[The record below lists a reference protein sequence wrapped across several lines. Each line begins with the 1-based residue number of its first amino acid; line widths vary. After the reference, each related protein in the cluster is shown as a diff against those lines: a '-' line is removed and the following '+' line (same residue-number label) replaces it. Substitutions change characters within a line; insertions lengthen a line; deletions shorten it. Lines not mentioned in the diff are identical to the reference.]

1 MEISCKFIIRFDGKN
16 KLQLN
21 IEYDDI
27 LNLITYCYFQ
37 DDIMYLYKAL
47 ETLIAS
53 KHILNPLQESVNI
66 EGGYPVSDLPT
77 LITDF
82 PVTASSSE
90 GGATATT
97 IEMVVGDKG
106 DIHDSSDS
114 ALNSK
119 AGLRISE
126 SVSVSSTAASK

>member
-1 MEISCKFIIRFDGKN
+1 
-16 KLQLN
+16 
-21 IEYDDI
+21 
-27 LNLITYCYFQ
+27 
-37 DDIMYLYKAL
+37 MYLYKAL

-53 KHILNPLQESVNI
+53 KDISNPLQENAAV
-66 EGGYPVSDLPT
+66 EGSYPVSDYPT

-97 IEMVVGDKG
+97 IEMVVGEKG

-114 ALNSK
+114 AFNSK
-119 AGLRISE
+119 QGQRISE
-126 SVSVSSTAASK
+126 SVSVSSTAASKYLTELFLVWPVFLILLV

>member
-1 MEISCKFIIRFDGKN
+1 
-16 KLQLN
+16 
-21 IEYDDI
+21 
-27 LNLITYCYFQ
+27 
-37 DDIMYLYKAL
+37 MYLYKAL

-53 KHILNPLQESVNI
+53 KDISNPLQESTTI
-66 EGGYPVSDLPT
+66 ETSYPASDYPT

-114 ALNSK
+114 ALHCKS
-119 AGLRISE
+119 GQRISE
-126 SVSVSSTAASK
+126 SGSVSSTAASKYG